1 MTFYTL
7 LLINLDFIFLIL
19 IKKIKKIT
27 SPIYYFIFEKE
38 VSKTLPNKFKYQL
51 AKDLDHEVAFSQALL
66 GIG

>member
-7 LLINLDFIFLIL
+7 LLINLD
-19 IKKIKKIT
+19 
-27 SPIYYFIFEKE
+27 FIFEKE

-51 AKDLDHEVAFSQALL
+51 AYYQKKNQLAKDLDHEVAFSQALL